1 MRYGV
6 RTRPGAHRTLSLSVH
21 DVTRCG
27 LFSSEMK
34 FGHTR
39 HSRADLGGDSRVTS
53 HLPPLERQT
62 ISCYYYAC
70 DLSCFDVV
78 LCPSASQILPTPL
91 HHCTTARV
99 PKVTPSKK
107 ILDPPM
113 PLPFRS
119 MHFYMKCVCD
129 GRRDARSLETKVKM
143 CAYPSALGSENVIVK
158 TQLAKKFC
166 VPQENVSYC
175 CSLDVVEF

>member
-1 MRYGV
+1 MSLQRSAEPRSSPGICRSDCQTDSGRRRFTSQNCACGTEYGHAPACAPIARYPYRFTTSHV
-6 RTRPGAHRTLSLSVH
+6 AVYSALRW
-21 DVTRCG
+21 
-27 LFSSEMK
+27 K

-53 HLPPLERQT
+53 HPLERQP

-91 HHCTTARV
+91 HQEVTFSCYTARV

-107 ILDPPM
+107 
-113 PLPFRS
+113 S
-119 MHFYMKCVCD
+119 
-129 GRRDARSLETKVKM
+129 
-143 CAYPSALGSENVIVK
+143 
-158 TQLAKKFC
+158 
-166 VPQENVSYC
+166 
-175 CSLDVVEF
+175 